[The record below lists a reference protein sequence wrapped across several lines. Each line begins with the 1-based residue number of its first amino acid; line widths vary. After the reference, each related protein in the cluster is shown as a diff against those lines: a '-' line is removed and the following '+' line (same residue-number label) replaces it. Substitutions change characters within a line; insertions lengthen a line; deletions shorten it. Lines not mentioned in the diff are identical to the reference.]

1 MSRERALAGRS
12 WRQRS
17 CWHAYVF
24 KTVEAKGS
32 MTKMP
37 DATTR
42 QRSPRPRPGHR
53 IRFSWSDQ
61 RVRSVIWQVV
71 IVGAVMAAIW
81 WLVRNTAYNLE
92 TRGIVTGFGFLDRQS
107 GLPITEHLIT
117 YSPTD
122 TFRRALIVG
131 LLNTLKVTIV
141 GIILA
146 TILGTLIGVARLS
159 KNWLLS
165 KATGF
170 YVEAIRDVPL
180 LLQLFMW
187 YALLRTLPGP
197 RQALNPIDS
206 IFLSNRGLTMPRIEW
221 IGDQSGALIALTVGI
236 LATLIYR
243 RSMRSR
249 QRKDGRRRRV
259 WPMGLLLV
267 AGLPVAVA
275 ALTGTSLTLDVPR
288 LQGYNFRGGMVVSPE
303 YFALLLG
310 LVIYASSYIAEIVRA
325 GILAVSSG
333 QREAALAL
341 ALRPR
346 HILTRIVLPQALRVI
361 VPPMT
366 NQYLNLLRSSALAV
380 AIGYQDIVSIAN
392 STLNLTGQAIEGV
405 AIIMIAYLSI
415 SLSISVLMNWFNS
428 RIALIE
434 R

>member
-1 MSRERALAGRS
+1 
-12 WRQRS
+12 
-17 CWHAYVF
+17 
-24 KTVEAKGS
+24 

-37 DATTR
+37 DATTD
-42 QRSPRPRPGHR
+42 QRSPRPRPGRR
-53 IRFSWSDQ
+53 IHFSWSDQ
-61 RVRSVIWQVV
+61 RLRSIVWQVV
-71 IVGAVMAAIW
+71 IVGSVLAVIW

-92 TRGIVTGFGFLDRQS
+92 NRGIVTGFGFLDRQS
-107 GLPITEHLIT
+107 GLPIAEHLIP

-122 TFRRALIVG
+122 TFRRALLVG

-141 GIILA
+141 GIVLA

-159 KNWLLS
+159 RNWLLS
-165 KATGF
+165 KATGV
-170 YVEAIRDVPL
+170 YVEVIRDVPL

-197 RQALNPIDS
+197 RQALNPIGNV
-206 IFLSNRGLTMPRIEW
+206 FLSNRGLILPRIEW
-221 IGDQSGALIALTVGI
+221 TGDHVGALIALAVGI

-243 RSMRSR
+243 RSMRLR
-249 QRKDGRRRRV
+249 QIEDGRPRRV
-259 WPMGLLLV
+259 WPIGLLLV
-267 AGLPVAVA
+267 VGLPAVVA
-275 ALTGTSLTLDVPR
+275 ALAGASLALDVPQ

-310 LVIYASSYIAEIVRA
+310 LVVYASSYIAEIVRA
-325 GILAVSSG
+325 GILAVNSG
-333 QREAALAL
+333 QREAAIAL

-392 STLNLTGQAIEGV
+392 STLNLTGQAIEGI

-415 SLSISVLMNWFNS
+415 SLSISLLMNWYNS
-428 RIALIE
+428 KIALIE
-434 R
+434 H